1 MKLNIYPTSEFTKEY
16 YTNQFKQ
23 YHNGDAGIDL
33 VIPPSGIIYRNST
46 KLIDLEIKCEA
57 FDDDDKPLS
66 YYLRARS
73 SIYKTPMRLANAVG
87 VIDSGYRGNIKAA
100 LDNIRDAD
108 YYIEA
113 GSRLVQICSP
123 TLSPITVC
131 IVDSISETQ
140 RGDGGFGST
149 GK

>member
-1 MKLNIYPTSEFTKEY
+1 M
-16 YTNQFKQ
+16 
-23 YHNGDAGIDL
+23 
-33 VIPPSGIIYRNST
+33 IYRNST
-46 KLIDLEIKCEA
+46 KLIDLGIKCEA
-57 FDDDDKPLS
+57 FDDDGNPLS

-73 SIYKTPMRLANAVG
+73 SISKTPMRLANAVG

-100 LDNIRDAD
+100 LDNIRDED
-108 YYIEA
+108 YTIKK

-131 IVDSISETQ
+131 IVDKVSETD
-140 RGDGGFGST
+140 RGEGGFGST